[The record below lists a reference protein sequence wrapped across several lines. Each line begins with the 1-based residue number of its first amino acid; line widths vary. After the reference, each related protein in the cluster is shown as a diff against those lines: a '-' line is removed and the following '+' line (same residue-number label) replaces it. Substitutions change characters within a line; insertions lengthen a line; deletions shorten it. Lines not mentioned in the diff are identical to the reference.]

1 MASGEATRLLDD
13 ELDVRAP
20 NFFRFDPERGIERNF
35 LRGGRIRFQ
44 DGALADRE
52 LESGSLLELRGDVS
66 YRMKSLS
73 LAGGELTVVLAGEPS
88 GISLGPEPD
97 QMRELLPSTF
107 VWLGTH
113 RLALLAFSTLG
124 GLLTLAL
131 MVSKLLG
138 WVKDG

>member
-1 MASGEATRLLDD
+1 MLFDA

-20 NFFRFDPERGIERNF
+20 TFFRFDAERGSERNF
-35 LRGGRIRFQ
+35 LRGGKIRFQ
-44 DGALADRE
+44 DDALPERQ

-73 LAGGELTVVLAGEPS
+73 LTGGELTVVLAGEPS
-88 GISLGPEPD
+88 GISLGPSPD
-97 QMRELLPSTF
+97 LMRELLPSTL
-107 VWLGTH
+107 VWLATH
-113 RLALLAFSTLG
+113 RVALLAFSTLG

-138 WVKDG
+138 WVRDE